1 VGHVVRRRLTLS
13 QRGAAPRPLALFRAR
28 HGARSLPSPARRA
41 SVAALRA
48 RARVCVY
55 AGCVTRT
62 PTYVGRAH
70 FSCFCPLRA
79 RLAIARLHQR
89 SARAL
94 SLSLSLSLS
103 RWFFESKK
111 VESKK
116 GRRKRRHRRRHR
128 SPHGCDCDF
137 ADWTRC
143 VYVCMVAF

>member
-94 SLSLSLSLS
+94 SLSLSLS